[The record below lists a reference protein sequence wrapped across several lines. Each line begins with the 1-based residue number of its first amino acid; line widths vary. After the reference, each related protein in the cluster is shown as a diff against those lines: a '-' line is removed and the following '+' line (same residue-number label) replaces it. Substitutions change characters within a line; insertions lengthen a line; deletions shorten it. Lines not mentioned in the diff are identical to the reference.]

1 MVSPPPAW
9 RLYNA
14 CCIVATLVARRS
26 RSLQTAVLKLALRPI
41 DDELHHQVTAP
52 HTIHAWPTH
61 AHQAKAVAV
70 AATGRDRYRDVVGMT
85 VRLVVR
91 ERAGCAHLGLDRRD
105 RDAVVRVVPV
115 TRHRHVTQ

>member
-70 AATGRDRYRDVVGMT
+70 AATGRDRHR
-85 VRLVVR
+85 
-91 ERAGCAHLGLDRRD
+91 CRRD
-105 RDAVVRVVPV
+105 DRPAGG
-115 TRHRHVTQ
+115 TRACGSCPFGPRPP